1 MGPRISIPER
11 GQARESIMEN
21 LEARKTGDPDFK
33 SPRTWSLVYYLGDEH
48 TRLVKDAY
56 NLYFSENALNPMAFK
71 SLKTLEHE
79 VVRMTAELLGGDEGT
94 VGMMSSGGTES
105 CLLAVK
111 TWRDYARATR
121 PLLRHPEMILAETAH
136 VAWEK
141 GADYF
146 GLKIV
151 RVPVGPDFRMDVE
164 AVKRKI
170 SRNTVLIVAS
180 APDYPHGMIDPI
192 EELGALALSKKLPLH
207 VDACLGGFFLP
218 FMDRSV
224 DPIPSFDF
232 GVPGVSSM
240 SADLHK
246 YGFAAKGASVILYR
260 DMSYFEKQFFISES
274 WPGGVFLSTGLLG
287 TRPGGAI
294 AAAWASLMGMG
305 MEGYREKVRSAM
317 EATRRLKAGIAAIE
331 GLEIIGSPPASIF
344 SYRSLDPRVD
354 IYAVGDRLEA
364 RAWHIDRLQRPEG
377 LHAMVTPR
385 HAEVVERYLA
395 DLAESVREVRDNPA
409 LKRQGDAAMYGMI
422 SRVPIRSAVA
432 HEVLKMARSMY
443 GGAAEPLAHSEARVS
458 SDPSEGGGE

>member
-1 MGPRISIPER
+1 
-11 GQARESIMEN
+11 
-21 LEARKTGDPDFK
+21 
-33 SPRTWSLVYYLGDEH
+33 
-48 TRLVKDAY
+48 
-56 NLYFSENALNPMAFK
+56 
-71 SLKTLEHE
+71 
-79 VVRMTAELLGGDEGT
+79 
-94 VGMMSSGGTES
+94 
-105 CLLAVK
+105 LAVK